1 MKAPSLFSNFGC
13 HLILSVSAT
22 LLCAAL
28 VLQPAVAQGTLPADP
43 VSELVKITVP
53 GMGTFGS
60 DAAMVT
66 HVFKPAG
73 TGPFPVLL
81 FSHGRAGDVSTRSKM
96 TNPLAF
102 GHVRFWLAKGYAVV
116 APVRPGY
123 GDTGGSDTEMSG
135 ARYNTSG
142 DCTSRPAPARTA
154 KAAMQST
161 AVALDWIRAQTWA
174 LANKILLEGQSVG
187 GLTTVAL
194 CATNPPGVVGC
205 INFAGGTGGEPT
217 LAPGRMCAPEATT
230 ELMTQ
235 FGRSTKLPS
244 IWLYAEND
252 LYWGAEPPRQWHAAF
267 AQGGSPTEFV
277 QTIAVPPDG
286 HRLLIAGGRLWGEPL
301 NAWLKKNGF
310 QIVEPRRQW

>member
-1 MKAPSLFSNFGC
+1 MKALSLFSIFER
-13 HLILSVSAT
+13 HLLRGVITALM
-22 LLCAAL
+22 CAAW
-28 VLQPAVAQGTLPADP
+28 LQQPVAAQNTPPADP
-43 VSELVKITVP
+43 VAVLVKITVP

-66 HVFKPAG
+66 HVFKPVG
-73 TGPFPVLL
+73 EGPFPVLL
-81 FSHGRAGDVSTRSKM
+81 FSHGRAGDVTTRSKM
-96 TNPLAF
+96 TNPLVF

-135 ARYNTSG
+135 ARYNASG
-142 DCTSRPAPARTA
+142 NCTSRPAPANTA
-154 KAAMQST
+154 KAAVQST
-161 AVALDWIRAQTWA
+161 AVALNWIRAQPWA
-174 LANKILLEGQSVG
+174 MANKILLEGQSVG
-187 GLTTVAL
+187 GLTTVAM

-205 INFAGGTGGEPT
+205 INFAGGTGGDPT

-230 ELMTQ
+230 ELMTEL
-235 FGRSTKLPS
+235 GRNTKLPN

-286 HRLLIAGGRLWGEPL
+286 HRLLVAGGRLWSEPL

-310 QIVEPRRQW
+310 